1 VFKLYLTR
9 NINNLTKTKKD
20 KNMRLTTN
28 FDRFLNDSFFNDR
41 SFFPVEKQVRKLTSF
56 NPIVDIYENDENIVI
71 NAELPG
77 LTKEAVSIDLNG
89 RVLTISGE
97 RKLSEETDKK
107 TFYKKERFYGN
118 FKRSFTLPEF
128 TDQDKI
134 NAEFLNGVLEI
145 KITKPEEV
153 KPKQIAIH

>member
-1 VFKLYLTR
+1 
-9 NINNLTKTKKD
+9 
-20 KNMRLTTN
+20 MRLTTN

-77 LTKEAVSIDLNG
+77 LTKEAVSIDLDG

-107 TFYKKERFYGN
+107 TFYKKERFYGT

-145 KITKPEEV
+145 TITKPEEV

>member
-1 VFKLYLTR
+1 
-9 NINNLTKTKKD
+9 
-20 KNMRLTTN
+20 MRLTTN
-28 FDRFLNDSFFNDR
+28 FDRFLNDTFFNDR
-41 SFFPVEKQVRKLTSF
+41 FLYPAGRQVKKITSF
-56 NPIVDIYENDENIVI
+56 TPTVDIYENDENIVI

-77 LTKEAVSIDLNG
+77 LTKEEVSIDLDG

-107 TFYKKERFYGN
+107 TFYKKERYYGS

-128 TDQDKI
+128 IDQEKI

-145 KITKPEEV
+145 TIAKPEEV